1 MKKVYLF
8 LIIPVLSLCLFGCEN
23 KELKEKYDH
32 GVKLIENKEWERATT
47 IFKDLGDYKDSKDNK
62 IGKDSISFPV
72 VAPNKNCNSFA
83 WSDKPFTVDT
93 NDDSLVSLLNDSDT
107 LSSEFM

>member
-23 KELKEKYDH
+23 KELKENYDH

-47 IFKDLGDYKDSKDNK
+47 VFKDLGDYKDSKDK
-62 IGKDSISFPV
+62 
-72 VAPNKNCNSFA
+72 
-83 WSDKPFTVDT
+83 
-93 NDDSLVSLLNDSDT
+93 LNETEKYWIDFYHCQDFGYNMTKGGS
-107 LSSEFM
+107 